1 MICMG
6 MYRGSGD
13 GISVAAYT
21 GDRAVL
27 LAFDLAADRVDGLAG
42 FAIAC
47 TPPDTPRRAGPSGR
61 AKDEYFL
68 QNRLNFS
75 QGVSAGTPFSSEQ
88 WTPSNKAPFQTFRWG
103 TSVPV
108 SICDRI

>member
-27 LAFDLAADRVDGLAG
+27 QALDLARDRVDGLAG
-42 FAIAC
+42 FAVA
-47 TPPDTPRRAGPSGR
+47 
-61 AKDEYFL
+61 
-68 QNRLNFS
+68 
-75 QGVSAGTPFSSEQ
+75 
-88 WTPSNKAPFQTFRWG
+88 
-103 TSVPV
+103 
-108 SICDRI
+108 